1 MGTAAAHMASGNPR
15 TQVIA
20 IDIDPQP
27 EAYEAE
33 EQYPNLEVWQGDSCA
48 FHLELTTCPY
58 EEIGLIFLDSLHD
71 GERPRIELGTYKD
84 LLTSPALVIVDDLL
98 GPEHLRIPMQEFWEE
113 LPEPKIALHELHP
126 QRIAPGI
133 AYHDAPGFGVCIWT

>member
-1 MGTAAAHMASGNPR
+1 
-15 TQVIA
+15 VIA

-71 GERPRIELGTYKD
+71 GERPRIELEVYKD
-84 LLTSPALVIVDDLL
+84 LLTSPALVVVDDLL
-98 GPEHLRIPMQEFWEE
+98 GPEHLQIPMQEFWRE
-113 LPEPKIALHELHP
+113 LPEPKIMLHELHP